1 MNPSDRKYTKSHE
14 WIKVEDGEAVVGIT
28 DYAQEAMGDVTFVEL
43 PSIGASFPKAGDCG
57 VVESVKAASDLYC
70 PVDGTIA
77 DVNASLEDA
86 PELINQDPYEDGW
99 LLKLRDFDESQVAEL
114 MTADEYKASLDQD
127 S

>member
-14 WIKVEDGEAVVGIT
+14 WIKVEDDEAIVGIT

-43 PSIGASFPKAGDCG
+43 PSVGTSFTKASDCG
-57 VVESVKAASDLYC
+57 VIESVKAASDLYC

-77 DVNASLEDA
+77 DVNVSLEDA

-99 LLKLRDFDESQVAEL
+99 LLKLRDFDAAQVDAL
-114 MTADEYKASLDQD
+114 MTADEYTASLVQD

>member
-14 WIKVEDGEAVVGIT
+14 WIKVEEGEAIVGIT

-43 PSIGASFPKAGDCG
+43 PSVGASFSKAADCG
-57 VVESVKAASDLYC
+57 VIESVKAASDLYC
-70 PVDGTIA
+70 PVGGTIG

-99 LLKLRDFDESQVAEL
+99 LLKLRDFDEAQIAEL

>member
-14 WIKVEDGEAVVGIT
+14 WIKVEDGEAIVGIT

-43 PSIGASFPKAGDCG
+43 PSVGASFSKAADCG
-57 VVESVKAASDLYC
+57 VIESVKAASDLYC
-70 PVDGTIA
+70 PVGGTIG

-99 LLKLRDFDESQVAEL
+99 LLKLRDFDEAQIAEL